1 MEQEA
6 THIELLEERIDS
18 LCVANEELRE
28 RLDKASNELVS
39 IIERTQ
45 LLEQRNKDLSAQADR
60 LRIHL
65 QQGIELSRNEG

>member
-6 THIELLEERIDS
+6 THIEMLEERIDS
-18 LCVANEELRE
+18 LAVANEELRE
-28 RLDKASNELVS
+28 RLDKASTELIS

-45 LLEQRNKDLSAQADR
+45 YLEQRNRDLTAQADR

-65 QQGIELSRNEG
+65 QQGIEL

>member
-18 LCVANEELRE
+18 LSVANEELRE
-28 RLDKASNELVS
+28 RLDKASNELIS

-45 LLEQRNKDLSAQADR
+45 LLEQRNRDLTAQADR

-65 QQGIELSRNEG
+65 QQGIEL

>member
-6 THIELLEERIDS
+6 TYIELLEERIDS

-45 LLEQRNKDLSAQADR
+45 LLEQKNRDLSAQADR

-65 QQGIELSRNEG
+65 QQGIEL

>member
-18 LCVANEELRE
+18 LAVANEELRE
-28 RLDKASNELVS
+28 RLDKASTELVS

-45 LLEQRNKDLSAQADR
+45 LLEQRNRDLTAQADR

-65 QQGIELSRNEG
+65 QQGIEL

>member
-28 RLDKASNELVS
+28 RLDKASTELVS

-45 LLEQRNKDLSAQADR
+45 LLEQRNRDLSAQADR
-60 LRIHL
+60 LRVHL
-65 QQGIELSRNEG
+65 QQGIEL

>member
-6 THIELLEERIDS
+6 THIELLEDRIDS

-65 QQGIELSRNEG
+65 QQGIEL

>member
-18 LCVANEELRE
+18 LAVANEELRE
-28 RLDKASNELVS
+28 RLDKASTELVS

-45 LLEQRNKDLSAQADR
+45 YLEQRNRDLTAQADR

-65 QQGIELSRNEG
+65 QQGIEL

>member
-18 LCVANEELRE
+18 LNVANEELRE
-28 RLDKASNELVS
+28 RLDKASAELIS

-45 LLEQRNKDLSAQADR
+45 LLEQRNRDLTAQADR

-65 QQGIELSRNEG
+65 QQGVEL

>member
-28 RLDKASNELVS
+28 RLDKASTELIS

-45 LLEQRNKDLSAQADR
+45 LLEQRNRDLTAQADR

-65 QQGIELSRNEG
+65 QQGIEL

>member
-6 THIELLEERIDS
+6 THIEMLEERIDS
-18 LCVANEELRE
+18 LAVANEELRE
-28 RLDKASNELVS
+28 RLDKASTELIS

-45 LLEQRNKDLSAQADR
+45 YREQRNRDLTAQADR

-65 QQGIELSRNEG
+65 QQGIEL

>member
-18 LCVANEELRE
+18 LCVANEDLRE
-28 RLDKASNELVS
+28 RLDKASTELIS

-45 LLEQRNKDLSAQADR
+45 LLEQRNRDLTAQADR

-65 QQGIELSRNEG
+65 QQGIEL

>member
-6 THIELLEERIDS
+6 THIEMLEERIDS
-18 LCVANEELRE
+18 LAVANEELRE
-28 RLDKASNELVS
+28 RLDKASTELVS

-45 LLEQRNKDLSAQADR
+45 YLEQRNRDLTAQADR

-65 QQGIELSRNEG
+65 QQGIEL

>member
-18 LCVANEELRE
+18 LSVANEELRE
-28 RLDKASNELVS
+28 RLDKASNELIS

-45 LLEQRNKDLSAQADR
+45 LLEQRNRDLSAQADR

-65 QQGIELSRNEG
+65 QQGIEL

>member
-6 THIELLEERIDS
+6 THIEMLEERIDS
-18 LCVANEELRE
+18 LSVANEELRE
-28 RLDKASNELVS
+28 RLDKASNELIS

-45 LLEQRNKDLSAQADR
+45 LLEQRNRDLTAQADR

-65 QQGIELSRNEG
+65 QQGIEL